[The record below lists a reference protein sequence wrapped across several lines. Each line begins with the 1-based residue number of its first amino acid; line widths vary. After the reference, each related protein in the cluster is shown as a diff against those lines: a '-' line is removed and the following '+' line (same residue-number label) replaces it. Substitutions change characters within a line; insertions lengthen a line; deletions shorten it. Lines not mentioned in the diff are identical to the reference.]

1 MKSRHA
7 FEDSMQ
13 MRKTLAKVTPF
24 SHKYLHHLVLSQID
38 KSSCH
43 FFFFEDDSKSDKR
56 TL

>member
-43 FFFFEDDSKSDKR
+43 FFFEDDSKSDKH